1 MDGELELMFI
11 CKDRYQIIDSS
22 TIICHG
28 ICIDDNKIFYKDDK
42 EQKE

>member
-11 CKDRYQIIDSS
+11 CKDRCQIIDSS

-28 ICIDDNKIFYKDDK
+28 IYIGNNKIADKDDK
-42 EQKE
+42 EQK